1 MTHLPDWAARAAE
14 LEAEDRLIEAENVIR
29 DHVPH
34 QGFAISIA
42 EMYRK
47 RMLRLRDTGDSTGAA
62 EARQKASDWAY
73 FYASQATS
81 GGEGLALSAERDEF
95 LQTL

>member
-1 MTHLPDWAARAAE
+1 VDNRPDWLTQAE
-14 LEAEDRLIEAENVIR
+14 ALEHEDRLIEAEDIIR
-29 DHVPH
+29 NAVPH

-47 RMLRLRDTGDSTGAA
+47 RMLRLQAKGDTDGAA
-62 EARQKASDWAY
+62 AARQKASDWAY

-81 GGEGLALSAERDEF
+81 GSEGLALSAQRDEF
-95 LQTL
+95 LQGL

>member
-1 MTHLPDWAARAAE
+1 MENRPDWLTQAE
-14 LEAEDRLIEAENVIR
+14 ALEREDRLIEAEDLIR
-29 DHVPH
+29 NPVPH

-42 EMYRK
+42 EMYRR
-47 RMLRLRDTGDSTGAA
+47 RMLRLSANGASAGAA

-95 LQTL
+95 LQGL

>member
-1 MTHLPDWAARAAE
+1 MPNVPDWFAKATE
-14 LEAEDRLIEAENVIR
+14 LEAEDRLIEAENTIR
-29 DHVPH
+29 DNVRD

-47 RMLRLRDTGDSTGAA
+47 RMLRLLEKGDSAGAA

-81 GGEGLALSAERDEF
+81 GSEGLVLSAQRDEF
-95 LQTL
+95 LKLL

>member
-1 MTHLPDWAARAAE
+1 MENRPDWLTQSEA
-14 LEAEDRLIEAENVIR
+14 LEREDRLIEAEDIIR
-29 DHVPH
+29 NAVPH

-42 EMYRK
+42 EMYRR
-47 RMLRLRDTGDSTGAA
+47 RMLHLSADGDSAGAA

-95 LQTL
+95 LQGL

>member
-1 MTHLPDWAARAAE
+1 MSTQPGWFLQAE
-14 LEAEDRLIEAENVIR
+14 ALERENRLTEAEDVISKAVR
-29 DHVPH
+29 D

-47 RMLRLRDTGDSTGAA
+47 RMIRLRAMGDDAGAA
-62 EARQKASDWAY
+62 EARKKASEWAY

-81 GGEGLALSAERDEF
+81 GGEGLALSHQRDIF
-95 LQTL
+95 LGTL